1 MDAPPNSTSF
11 STQIAS
17 WDRVGFEFPLDRAC
31 FAICSVFDQR
41 VRVDR
46 YCGMVDAIA
55 ARAAARCRDAADPYA
70 LMEAAIATLF
80 EEMRF
85 RGNEFAYYDPRN
97 SLLSA
102 VMDRRLG
109 IPITLS
115 ILTIE
120 VGRRLGLTL
129 DGVGLPGHFLVR
141 FPDPTSRLYIDAFRG
156 GRILDVPE
164 CVALVERLHRGR
176 ITWRDDFLEPVP
188 PRSIVKRVL
197 LNLKNSLSQAKDY
210 VAALAAIDMQL
221 VIDPDDPTELR
232 DRGII
237 YARLRRYDRA
247 IEDLETYLRRQP
259 NAGDGDHIRNTV
271 QYLRQARD
279 L

>member
-1 MDAPPNSTSF
+1 LAVS
-11 STQIAS
+11 A
-17 WDRVGFEFPLDRAC
+17 
-31 FAICSVFDQR
+31 VFDQS

-46 YCGMVDAIA
+46 YCGMLDAIA
-55 ARAAARCRDAADPYA
+55 ARAAAATRDANDPYELMGA
-70 LMEAAIATLF
+70 LLSTLF
-80 EEMRF
+80 GELRF
-85 RGNEFAYYDPRN
+85 RGNESAYYDPRN

-115 ILTIE
+115 ILTIAI
-120 VGRRLGLTL
+120 GHRLGLDL
-129 DGVGLPGHFLVR
+129 EGVGLPGHFLVR

-156 GRILDVPE
+156 GRILDVFE

-176 ITWRDDFLEPVP
+176 ITWREEFLEPVSG
-188 PRSIVKRVL
+188 RSILKRVL

-221 VIDPDDPTELR
+221 TIDPDDPTELR

-247 IEDLETYLRRQP
+247 IDDLETYLRRLP

-271 QYLRQARD
+271 SYLRQARD